1 MGFEFVAGIVQRL
14 VCKPSKLEMR
24 VRFPLPAPKNCE
36 KWNLLDFDS
45 GRVRFVHSPLSK
57 SSHILVFDNF
67 YEIGRAPELESR
79 GRL

>member
-67 YEIGRAPELESR
+67 
-79 GRL
+79 